1 MIPSSRYRLGC
12 WLVAAILAAAVPAQ
26 AQYFGQNKV
35 QYDDFEFEVLATEHF
50 DVYYYPIEADAA
62 RTVARM
68 AERWY
73 ERLSTLL
80 QHDLSSRQPLVLYAS
95 HPEFEQTN
103 VIEGLISEATG
114 GVTEGGMRRVVLP
127 LAASLGETDHVLG
140 HELVHAFQYDILGR
154 NIGYAPLWFIEGMA
168 EYLSIGP
175 RYPQTALWLRD
186 AALEGQLPAVDDLYD
201 PRYFPY
207 RFGHALWAYVGGRW
221 GDGAVASALHRM
233 SEAAGGMGELQS
245 LEMTTELDLEA
256 LSEAWHASIHE
267 TYGIPPRDPEAVEEA
282 ARERPEALLAERTG
296 SGSMNVGPSLSP
308 DGSRIAFLS
317 ERSRLSIEVYVA
329 DTETGQNVRRL
340 TSTASDPHFESLQF
354 LASAGS
360 WAPDNRRLVLATV
373 QRGRGALAIFDTQ
386 NGDVLENILHEERG
400 EIFQPAWSPD
410 GRSIV
415 YAAQVGGFTDLY
427 LHDLES
433 GQTRRLT
440 EDPFSDLQPT
450 WSPDGREILFVSD
463 RGTSSLDTLSFG
475 PFGLAIL
482 DVESGDI
489 TTVDTGD
496 RGQAINPQ
504 WSSDGNTI
512 VYVSDR
518 TGRPDLYRIPR
529 NGGEPVALTSIAT
542 GVSGITPTSPALSVA
557 RDTGLTAY
565 TVFNAGSYEIR
576 LLEEPAATISPV
588 TPPLG
593 DLALLPPATREPSV
607 VAAQLEDATR
617 GLPSAQSTMVDPA
630 AVTRG
635 LSLIGIGQSLGA
647 STGGPFGT
655 YVNGGIS
662 MLFSDVLGNHLV
674 PVSFGIDGGVEDL
687 AGQVGYINRR
697 HRWNWG
703 LFAEHVPLRSG
714 FVTAGN
720 TVIDNQLVYVEQVQ
734 LLRETQTQFGA
745 MLAYPFHRSLRV
757 EFSAAARRIGFGR
770 EVQSYYYDPFSGV
783 FLGRDE
789 QELDGFEP
797 LYLADASAA
806 LVGDSTAFGAVGPV
820 MGRRFR
826 LEVTPSF
833 GDLRMTTT
841 TLDVRQYAMP
851 VQPLTFAVRALHV
864 GRYGAGSE
872 DQRLYPLF
880 LGYST
885 LVRGYE
891 PGSFESSECSVAAD
905 GSCPEFDR
913 LSGSRIL
920 VFNGE
925 ARLPA
930 GGFAGR
936 LNYGPVPTELFAFFD
951 AGVAWNKQER
961 PSFAD
966 GTRPWVTSAGFGAR
980 VNAFGY
986 LIAEF
991 NLARALQRPEK
1002 GWQFVFNIRPAF

>member
-1 MIPSSRYRLGC
+1 
-12 WLVAAILAAAVPAQ
+12 
-26 AQYFGQNKV
+26 
-35 QYDDFEFEVLATEHF
+35 
-50 DVYYYPIEADAA
+50 
-62 RTVARM
+62 
-68 AERWY
+68 
-73 ERLSTLL
+73 
-80 QHDLSSRQPLVLYAS
+80 
-95 HPEFEQTN
+95 
-103 VIEGLISEATG
+103 
-114 GVTEGGMRRVVLP
+114 
-127 LAASLGETDHVLG
+127 
-140 HELVHAFQYDILGR
+140 
-154 NIGYAPLWFIEGMA
+154 
-168 EYLSIGP
+168 
-175 RYPQTALWLRD
+175 
-186 AALEGQLPAVDDLYD
+186 
-201 PRYFPY
+201 
-207 RFGHALWAYVGGRW
+207 
-221 GDGAVASALHRM
+221 
-233 SEAAGGMGELQS
+233 
-245 LEMTTELDLEA
+245 
-256 LSEAWHASIHE
+256 
-267 TYGIPPRDPEAVEEA
+267 
-282 ARERPEALLAERTG
+282 
-296 SGSMNVGPSLSP
+296 
-308 DGSRIAFLS
+308 
-317 ERSRLSIEVYVA
+317 
-329 DTETGQNVRRL
+329 
-340 TSTASDPHFESLQF
+340 
-354 LASAGS
+354 
-360 WAPDNRRLVLATV
+360 
-373 QRGRGALAIFDTQ
+373 
-386 NGDVLENILHEERG
+386 
-400 EIFQPAWSPD
+400 
-410 GRSIV
+410 
-415 YAAQVGGFTDLY
+415 
-427 LHDLES
+427 
-433 GQTRRLT
+433 
-440 EDPFSDLQPT
+440 
-450 WSPDGREILFVSD
+450 
-463 RGTSSLDTLSFG
+463 
-475 PFGLAIL
+475 
-482 DVESGDI
+482 
-489 TTVDTGD
+489 
-496 RGQAINPQ
+496 
-504 WSSDGNTI
+504 
-512 VYVSDR
+512 
-518 TGRPDLYRIPR
+518 
-529 NGGEPVALTSIAT
+529 
-542 GVSGITPTSPALSVA
+542 
-557 RDTGLTAY
+557 
-565 TVFNAGSYEIR
+565 
-576 LLEEPAATISPV
+576 
-588 TPPLG
+588 
-593 DLALLPPATREPSV
+593 
-607 VAAQLEDATR
+607 
-617 GLPSAQSTMVDPA
+617 
-630 AVTRG
+630 
-635 LSLIGIGQSLGA
+635 
-647 STGGPFGT
+647 
-655 YVNGGIS
+655 
-662 MLFSDVLGNHLV
+662 
-674 PVSFGIDGGVEDL
+674 
-687 AGQVGYINRR
+687 
-697 HRWNWG
+697 
-703 LFAEHVPLRSG
+703 HVPLRSG

-757 EFSAAARRIGFGR
+757 EFSAAARRLGFGR